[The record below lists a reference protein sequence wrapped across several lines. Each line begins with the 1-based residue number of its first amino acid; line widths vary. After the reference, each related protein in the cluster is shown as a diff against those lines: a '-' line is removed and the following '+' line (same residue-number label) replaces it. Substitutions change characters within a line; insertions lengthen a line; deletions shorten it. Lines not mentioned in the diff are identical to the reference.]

1 MEAIK
6 NGQELPKK
14 VRPSNEIKN
23 ELISNLN
30 NDEEMIPD
38 WKSFEIDDIAD
49 INNTW
54 NPIMR
59 LKNLKIDKK
68 GRKYITIKWRKY
80 YEYSE
85 ESQNNSIFVMKGNNL
100 FIWDKFE
107 WLSYRS
113 WVSFRY
119 SNKTWEE
126 IEFTQSKTKYSWWVF
141 HLQQTYKSKNYTSSK
156 TLVIIRRHW
165 KIVKVTENMVQKYLM
180 NPEDPTINKIILDAK
195 KQSPEF
201 FAYMQSLTE

>member
-68 GRKYITIKWRKY
+68 GRKYITIKWIKY

-141 HLQQTYKSKNYTSSK
+141 HLQQTY
-156 TLVIIRRHW
+156 
-165 KIVKVTENMVQKYLM
+165 
-180 NPEDPTINKIILDAK
+180 
-195 KQSPEF
+195 F
-201 FAYMQSLTE
+201 FLSFHISDT